1 MAARRGA
8 QSLSDAFHGLTLGA
22 QTSRRALAMAQPRC
36 TSSSARAPS
45 QPSSSILFFST
56 SQSASSPSSSASRSA
71 SASSSSTRT
80 PRMPS
85 SFSSTVPPAATAPT
99 SVSSINE
106 RTVPVTVFAFPSLE
120 PRALEM
126 WPAQHLQLP
135 LRRDLLHLAVVYEG
149 DNTRQGTASSKTRW
163 DVHGS
168 HRKMRRQKGSGMARV
183 GSRQSPLLRGGGKT
197 FGPHPRDFGTDLN
210 RKVYDRAWRTALSYR
225 YSRGELIV
233 CEDGLELP
241 LPEAF
246 LRLAQAGTLDR
257 SLEDGFVKRYVR
269 ALLNGEDTAAVMAN
283 LPEHSVVPGIPA
295 KLGSGIGSIG
305 QAWGRAAGRTTFITT
320 DRRPN
325 LFTSLETA
333 GEDGRALAVEDVD
346 VKDLLETGR
355 IVVEREALR
364 EMIDSHQSD
373 LVSRVYVQGARPS
386 GLELGRVVVG

>member
-8 QSLSDAFHGLTLGA
+8 QSLSEAFYGLTLSS
-22 QTSRRALAMAQPRC
+22 QTGRRALVPR
-36 TSSSARAPS
+36 A
-45 QPSSSILFFST
+45 FST
-56 SQSASSPSSSASRSA
+56 SPSQNKPLATTPRSASPAASS
-71 SASSSSTRT
+71 SASSSSSHSK
-80 PRMPS
+80 RMPS
-85 SFSSTVPPAATAPT
+85 SFASTVPPAATAPT
-99 SVSSINE
+99 TVQSITE

-120 PRALEM
+120 PRALEL

-183 GSRQSPLLRGGGKT
+183 GTRQSPLIRGGGKT

-210 RKVYDRAWRTALSYR
+210 RKMYDRAWRTALSYR
-225 YSRGELIV
+225 YRRGELIV

-241 LPEAF
+241 LPDAF

-269 ALLNGEDTAAVMAN
+269 SLLNGEMGTASTRSTTPLVGGT
-283 LPEHSVVPGIPA
+283 SDVVPGIA
-295 KLGSGIGSIG
+295 AAAGTGIGSIG
-305 QAWGRAAGRTTFITT
+305 QAWGRLAGRTTFITT

-333 GEDGRALAVEDVD
+333 GEDGRALAVADVD

-355 IVVEREALR
+355 IVVERAALH
-364 EMIDSHQSD
+364 EMIDAHQSD
-373 LVSRVYVQGARPS
+373 LVSRIYIQGAKPS
-386 GLELGRVVVG
+386 GLATGQTVIG